1 MMKRNTINLLC
12 LLIFTVNAF
21 GQPPAGAVA
30 AKPNI
35 IYYAGGSCKFYDIND
50 NLLLSVDAAEAGWSA
65 TPAKTAWVVVTP
77 SNGGYY
83 EFPNYSSNAPTC
95 NIPQYLQPFWKSDT
109 IFNELVLL
117 NGINTTAKL
126 MFDPSKIISVT
137 NYDFSQT
144 FVQNTDYSITGNVIK
159 QLTAKVS
166 SSVSIVAGKKGNG
179 QPNGLMNTKPSSWTC
194 VTYIPNR
201 SNWNGSSLT
210 GYKGDKFPKTMAK
223 LKAGQPVTIEAY
235 GMSIT
240 AGLNVSG
247 FAGDDKNFTPTKPY
261 MHSYV
266 DLLEN
271 ALEAR
276 FGSAITMINGSCGG
290 KMVAWIDQYCES
302 MVVPNVP
309 DLVILDMGM
318 NDIWGTTS
326 NAAFKTS
333 MQSCINKIKTA
344 NPNTEFILL
353 GNMLP
358 DVNSQGSPSNGDVLM
373 NGFLTQLKSLEA
385 TGIAVFDMT
394 TLSDTIYKR
403 KGAKHCHSNSLH
415 PNDYLARWYAQG
427 LAELFNDGSAINKT
441 AKKYYVNTSGNNT
454 DGLSISN
461 GWTSLDKINTRN
473 FNPGDTIVFEG
484 GKTFTGN
491 IEFDNNDGNSA
502 AKPIIL
508 TTYGSGQA
516 TINTALTTKCG
527 FKATNTQGFHISNL
541 KFNGPGNGTQKDID
555 GILFF
560 TTNASGYLSNIK
572 INNCEV
578 SGFGYCGIRFYS
590 SWDLNVKAG
599 YKDVVIDKCKIHDCR
614 ENGIV
619 TFGYD
624 VQTTNFYHHKKFTIK
639 NTEVYNITGY
649 AASTHKGSGIVLS
662 QIDSSLIEGC
672 VAYNTGAANTA
683 CGGPGGIW
691 VWAANAI
698 IIQHCESH
706 HNSSGT
712 STGCDGLGFDLDGG
726 VTNSIIQYCYAH
738 DNDGAGYLLG
748 NFDGARPWGNNTVRY
763 CISAN
768 DARTNNS
775 ALTLFTAPNTQ
786 WNGLKLYNNT
796 AYVTPSAKNK
806 YTTFGAFQ
814 MTDYGT
820 NMSGVE
826 CYNNIFYTTG
836 GLPLVTVPNTFVAQ
850 TPKFIGN
857 LYYANNESFTISYGS
872 KYTSLLAFRG
882 AGNYCEKNGSTNTG
896 SDLNPLLVNT
906 NKNLLTVY
914 PKSTDSLDAFKFSQM
929 SPCRNS
935 GLDLQALFGINMGN
949 KDYWGNPI
957 KNENAYDIGAFEWK
971 SQTNGITPTVLTNV
985 EFYPNP
991 IGNEDLIINFIVKNS
1006 LDPQLEVFDILGK
1019 LRVKG
1024 SLNVG
1029 LNKIETHSLPVGIYY
1044 ILITDGTNVKSFKL
1058 IKSE

>member
-1 MMKRNTINLLC
+1 MNKKTLIILTLL
-12 LLIFTVNAF
+12 LFAVKSNA
-21 GQPPAGAVA
+21 QPPAGAVT

-50 NLLLSVDAAEAGWSA
+50 NLLLSVDATEAGWSA

-83 EFPNYSSNAPTC
+83 EFPNYTSNAPTC

-109 IFNELVLL
+109 VYNELVLL
-117 NGINTTAKL
+117 NGVNSTAKL
-126 MFDPSKIISVT
+126 MFNPQTIISVT

-144 FVQNTDYSITGNVIK
+144 FVQNTDYSVTGNVIK

-166 SSVSIVAGKKGNG
+166 SSVSIIAGKKGNG
-179 QPNGLMNTKPSSWTC
+179 QPNGLMNTKATSWTC

-201 SNWNGSSLT
+201 NNWNGSSMH
-210 GYKGDKFPKTMAK
+210 GYKGDKLPKTMAK
-223 LKAGQPVTIEAY
+223 LKTGQPITIQAY

-261 MHSYV
+261 MRSYV

-276 FGSAITMINGSCGG
+276 FGSVITMINGSCGG

-326 NAAFKTS
+326 NAQFKAS

-344 NPNTEFILL
+344 NTNIEFILI

-358 DVNSQGSPSNGDVLM
+358 DVNSQGAPSNGDVLM
-373 NGFLTQLKSLEA
+373 YGFLTQLKSLEA
-385 TGIAVFDMT
+385 TGVAVFDMT
-394 TLSDTIYKR
+394 TLSDSIYAR
-403 KGAKHCHSNSLH
+403 KGATHCQSNSLH

-427 LAELFNDGSAINKT
+427 LAELFNDGSSIDKT
-441 AKKYYVNTSGNNT
+441 AKKYYVNSTGNNT
-454 DGLSISN
+454 DGLSITTA
-461 GWTSLDKINTRN
+461 WTSLDKINTKN
-473 FNPGDTIVFEG
+473 FNAGDTILFEG
-484 GKTFTGN
+484 GKVFTGN
-491 IEFDNNDGNSA
+491 LEFDDNDGNSDS
-502 AKPIIL
+502 KPMIL
-508 TTYGSGQA
+508 STYGTGQA
-516 TINTALTTKCG
+516 TINTSVTNKCG
-527 FKATNTQGFHISNL
+527 FKATNIKGFHISNL
-541 KFNGPGNGTQKDID
+541 KFTGPGNGTQKDID
-555 GILFF
+555 GMLFF
-560 TTNASGYLSNIK
+560 TTNTSGYLSNIAIK
-572 INNCEV
+572 NCEV

-590 SWDLNVKAG
+590 NWDANVKAG
-599 YKDVVIDKCKIHDCR
+599 YKDVVIDGCKVHDCR

-619 TFGYD
+619 TFAFD
-624 VQTTNFYHHKKFTIK
+624 NQNTNFYHHKNFSIR

-662 QIDSSLIEGC
+662 QIDSSIIERC
-672 VAYNTGAANTA
+672 VAYNTGTANTA

-698 IIQHCESH
+698 TIQYCESH

-748 NFDGARPWGNNTVRY
+748 NFDGARPWGNNTVHY

-775 ALTLFTAPNTQ
+775 AVTLFTAPNTT

-796 AYVTPSAKNK
+796 IYVTPSSKNK
-806 YTTFGAFQ
+806 YSTFGAFQ

-836 GLPLVTVPNTFVAQ
+836 GLPLVTVPTTFVAQ

-857 LYYANNESFTISYGS
+857 LYYADNQAFSITYGS
-872 KYTSLLAFRG
+872 KYNSLSVFRSG
-882 AGNYCEKNGSTNTG
+882 GTFCEKNGSTNTG
-896 SDLNPLLVNT
+896 LDLNPILNSI
-906 NKNLLTVY
+906 NKNPLTVF
-914 PKSTDSLDAFKFSQM
+914 PKPTNSLDAFQFSQM
-929 SPCRNS
+929 SPCRNA
-935 GLDLQALFGINMGN
+935 GLDLKTLFGIDMGTR
-949 KDYWGNPI
+949 DFWGNTL
-957 KNENAYDIGAFEWK
+957 KNENAYDIGAFEWEI
-971 SQTNGITPTVLTNV
+971 QTSGIYSTDLSRTRI
-985 EFYPNP
+985 YPNP
-991 IGNEDLIINFIVKNS
+991 IGKEDLIIDLPENINS
-1006 LDPQLEVFDILGK
+1006 STQLKLFDISGK
-1019 LRVKG
+1019 LWVEQK
-1024 SLNVG
+1024 LIEG
-1029 LNKIETHSLPVGIYY
+1029 LNQIKTSSLPPGLYFV
-1044 ILITDGTNVKSFKL
+1044 LINDSNNLKSFKL
-1058 IKSE
+1058 VKSE

>member
-1 MMKRNTINLLC
+1 
-12 LLIFTVNAF
+12 
-21 GQPPAGAVA
+21 
-30 AKPNI
+30 
-35 IYYAGGSCKFYDIND
+35 
-50 NLLLSVDAAEAGWSA
+50 
-65 TPAKTAWVVVTP
+65 
-77 SNGGYY
+77 
-83 EFPNYSSNAPTC
+83 
-95 NIPQYLQPFWKSDT
+95 
-109 IFNELVLL
+109 
-117 NGINTTAKL
+117 
-126 MFDPSKIISVT
+126 
-137 NYDFSQT
+137 
-144 FVQNTDYSITGNVIK
+144 
-159 QLTAKVS
+159 
-166 SSVSIVAGKKGNG
+166 
-179 QPNGLMNTKPSSWTC
+179 
-194 VTYIPNR
+194 
-201 SNWNGSSLT
+201 
-210 GYKGDKFPKTMAK
+210 MAK
-223 LKAGQPVTIEAY
+223 LKAGQPVKIQAY

-247 FAGDDKNFTPTKPY
+247 FAGDDKNFTPTAPY

-276 FGSAITMINGSCGG
+276 FGSDITMINGSCGG

-318 NDIWGTTS
+318 NDIWGTTT
-326 NAAFKTS
+326 NAAFKSS

-344 NPNTEFILL
+344 NPNTEFILI

-358 DVNSQGSPSNGDVLM
+358 DINSQGSPSNGDVLM
-373 NGFLTQLKSLEA
+373 YGFLTQLKSIET

-403 KGAKHCHSNSLH
+403 KGATHCHSNSLH

-427 LAELFNDGSAINKT
+427 LAELFNDGSPINKT
-441 AKKYYVNTSGNNT
+441 AKKYYVNTTGNNT
-454 DGLSISN
+454 DGLSIAN
-461 GWTSLDKINTRN
+461 AWTSLDKINTKN
-473 FNPGDTIVFEG
+473 FNGGDTIVFEG

-502 AKPIIL
+502 TKPIIL
-508 TTYGSGQA
+508 STYGSGQA
-516 TINTALTTKCG
+516 TIKTNLTTKCG

-541 KFNGPGNGTQKDID
+541 KFMGPGNGTQKDID
-555 GILFF
+555 GMLFF
-560 TTNASGYLSNIK
+560 TSNQAGYLSNIQIK
-572 INNCEV
+572 NCEV

-590 SWDLNVKAG
+590 NWDANVKAG
-599 YKDVVIDKCKIHDCR
+599 YKDVVIDQCKVHDCR

-649 AASTHKGSGIVLS
+649 ASSTHKGSGIVLS
-662 QIDSSLIEGC
+662 QIDSSIIERC
-672 VAYNTGAANTA
+672 VAYNTGTANSA

-698 IIQHCESH
+698 TIQYCESH

-748 NFDGARPWGNNTVRY
+748 NFAGARPWGNNILRY
-763 CISAN
+763 CISVN
-768 DARTNNS
+768 DAKTNNS
-775 ALTLFTAPNTQ
+775 AVTLFTAPNTT

-796 AYVTPSAKNK
+796 IYVSPSSKNK
-806 YTTFGAFQ
+806 YSTFGAFQ

-826 CYNNIFYTTG
+826 CYNNVFYTTG

-857 LYYANNESFTISYGS
+857 LYYTNGEPFSITYGS
-872 KYTSLLAFRG
+872 KYTSLTDFRS
-882 AGNYCEKNGSTNTG
+882 AGSYCEKNGINNTG
-896 SDLNPLLVNT
+896 LFVDPILINT
-906 NKNLLTVY
+906 NKSPLTVY
-914 PKSTDSLDAFKFSQM
+914 SKPTDSLNAFHFSQM
-929 SPCRNS
+929 SPCRNA
-935 GLDLQALFGINMGN
+935 GLDLQSLFNINMGN
-949 KDYWGNPI
+949 RDYWGNTI
-957 KNENAYDIGAFEWK
+957 KNENAYDIGAYEWK
-971 SQTNGITPTVLTNV
+971 SQTLGILSSMLSSISL
-985 EFYPNP
+985 YPNP
-991 IGNEDLIINFIVKNS
+991 IGNEDLIIDISKNYS
-1006 LDPQLEVFDILGK
+1006 PNTQLDLFDVTGK
-1019 LRVKG
+1019 LCF
-1024 SLNVG
+1024 SQNL
-1029 LNKIETHSLPVGIYY
+1029 IEGINRINTQSLPIGLY
-1044 ILITDGTNVKSFKL
+1044 IVIVSDGLKLQSFKV